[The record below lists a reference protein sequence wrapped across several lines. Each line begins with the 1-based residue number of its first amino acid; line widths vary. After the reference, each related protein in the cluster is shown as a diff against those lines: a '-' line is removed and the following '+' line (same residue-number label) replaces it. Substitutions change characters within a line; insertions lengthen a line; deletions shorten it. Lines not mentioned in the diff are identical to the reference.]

1 MRNHRLNAQQTFKLT
16 AWIRD
21 NAARLREENATV
33 LDVMRRV
40 NAVFA
45 SDFYAT
51 PSNVRNAAK
60 AAGLDITMPMHRA
73 PHQPR
78 EKQQSDRADLVGAIA
93 ELAIRV
99 SELRRT
105 IDNVNSKIDGLY
117 TALGETPPITPGRD
131 NVTGRLFDT
140 RLPAAS
146 TPKPET
152 NGTEGKR

>member
-60 AAGLDITMPMHRA
+60 AVGLTLDLPPRA
-73 PHQPR
+73 PRQPR